1 MVLFMATPMI
11 KQYNEIKSK
20 HADCILFFRLGDFY
34 EMFGEDAIKASKLLN
49 ITLTARNKGDGK
61 VPMCGVPHH
70 AAENYIAKLTKF
82 GEKVAICDQ
91 VSDPNLPGIV
101 EREVTKIITPGTTF
115 NDNVLDMKT
124 NNFVMS
130 VIKGKRGF
138 GLSYADLTTGE
149 FAATQILDFM
159 ELLTEIS
166 KISPAECI
174 LSPEFYESEEGNQL
188 KNHFE
193 SVCFF
198 PFESFR
204 DAKNLL
210 INHFNVNSLHGFGIE
225 EYPLAIK
232 SSGVLL
238 NYLQETQKTKLPHLH
253 TIRYLSTSKYMP
265 IDESTLRNLELLR
278 TLRYQ
283 EKEGSLI
290 SVIDKSN
297 TPMGAR
303 MLRFWLTHPLLDKNE
318 IEDRL
323 SGVEKFLENHILQQ
337 SIEELL
343 KNITDIERLI
353 SKLSVGTG
361 NARDLLA
368 LKESLKY
375 LPEFK
380 KVLST
385 VNSNILKKTHD
396 SFIDMSALVE
406 IIESSID
413 PEAKLPIKDGNI
425 IKSGYNKEL
434 DELKSISREGKTFIK
449 NLQKKEIERTGISSM
464 KVKYN
469 KVFGYFIEISKTNLK
484 LVPDNYIRKQ
494 TLVNAE
500 RFITP
505 ELKEYEEKILGAE
518 EKIIKLEYELFQKIR
533 DKTVSYITDILHN
546 AKLIAI
552 LDVLVSFASVAKY
565 NNYSRPEITQTNGIK
580 IVAGR
585 HPVIEQMTFASSFI
599 PNDITLDN
607 VDNRLLLITGPN
619 MGGKSTILRQTA
631 LIVLLAHI
639 GSFVPAESASIQL
652 VDRIF
657 TRVGASDNLI
667 KGQSTFMVEMQE
679 AAFILNNATHKSLII
694 LDEIGRGTST
704 YDGVSIAWAITEY
717 IHNHVKAKTLFAT
730 HYHEL
735 ISVVDNL
742 PHAQNYSVAV
752 KEKSDGVIF
761 LYKLQKKSID
771 KSYGIEVAK
780 RAGLPNE
787 IIEKSSQIL
796 SDLEEEVVEKGI
808 QRRLDDPKKK
818 RSEDQMDLFGNSA
831 LLEEFERKTKGLK
844 LLKEKLDNLD
854 IDKLTPLE
862 ALNKLNELKKK

>member
-1 MVLFMATPMI
+1 MATPMI